1 MNRFK
6 NPLDPENNQ
15 IKSLLKQWISAKFQL
30 NDTDDIEIIEHNC
43 SEASCVH
50 AETSITI
57 THSENTEKDHYKIS
71 KPLTF
76 IRKWDM
82 DALKKVNSPYNSH
95 RH

>member
-1 MNRFK
+1 MNKFK
-6 NPLDPENNQ
+6 NPLDPENIQ
-15 IKSLLKQWISAKFQL
+15 IKALLKQWIIAKFQL
-30 NDTDDIEIIEHNC
+30 KKTVDIEIIEHNC

-50 AETSITI
+50 AETTISIAHI
-57 THSENTEKDHYKIS
+57 ENTEKEHYKIS

-82 DALKKVNSPYNSH
+82 EALKKVNSPHNSH

>member
-1 MNRFK
+1 MNKFK

-15 IKSLLKQWISAKFQL
+15 IKSLLKQWVIAKFQL
-30 NDTDDIEIIEHNC
+30 KNTDDIEIIEHNC

-57 THSENTEKDHYKIS
+57 THSENAEKDHYKIS

-82 DALKKVNSPYNSH
+82 DALKKVNSAHNSH